1 LLNDEL
7 TGAAPTAVAAESI
20 VATTVATNGARM
32 KNKSFY
38 VRMAFAITGIVEAA
52 KRERSFRTQLA
63 VAVGA
68 IAVTT
73 LLRPGLIWAAAVVL
87 SIVLVLAL
95 ELVNSAIEGLIDHIH
110 PDIAPAIGLVKD
122 VAAGAVLIAS
132 AGAVAVGVMMLLAVL
147 VR

>member
-1 LLNDEL
+1 
-7 TGAAPTAVAAESI
+7 
-20 VATTVATNGARM
+20 
-32 KNKSFY
+32 
-38 VRMAFAITGIVEAA
+38 MAFAITGIVEAA